1 MAETKAANTK
11 LTSVADAV
19 KAANTKPTAVDAAKL
34 EEQKKAKAE
43 AAKRWKE
50 KKNQQAA
57 ERVESAKK
65 MIGRLEKSGLFAK
78 LDPEDQAFL
87 KGLAEPKAAAS
98 NNTGLFAE
106 LFPNAKVGDSIT
118 LDQVFAK
125 TLKGKSNIDHY
136 VKKWAEKG
144 IIIEC
149 KEDKSDLRKTTYT
162 IVKM

>member
-1 MAETKAANTK
+1 MADTK
-11 LTSVADAV
+11 V
-19 KAANTKPTAVDAAKL
+19 TAEMAAKA
-34 EEQKKAKAE
+34 EEQRKAKAE

-57 ERVESAKK
+57 ERIEHAKK

-87 KGLAEPKAAAS
+87 KGLAEPKTAAAS
-98 NNTGLFAE
+98 GNTGLFAVI
-106 LFPNAKVGDSIT
+106 FPNAKVGDKIT
-118 LDQVFAK
+118 LDEVFAK
-125 TLKGKSNIDHY
+125 TLKGKSNLDHY

-144 IIIEC
+144 IIIEY
-149 KEDKSDLRKTTYT
+149 KEDKTDLRKSTYS